1 MSGNEQEQIPEKLL
15 QPNQRLEIMLLDGS
29 TEVYQSRIEEVHKT
43 ELIVAMPMSKGYPV
57 LLYEGSKFTGNLL
70 FPGGKYVFTSFFLGK
85 ALNPLPV
92 WKISLP
98 QNIHKVQQR
107 SFVRVAARISV
118 HLTYSEKKGEPPREE
133 LIDHSLILDS
143 KDISGGGVSLIAK
156 HALKYGQIVQLSMQ
170 VPGEDGDELIESLGT
185 VVRSEKPTED
195 SPFFWVGI
203 RFESIQERDRQ
214 KIVRFVFK
222 KQLEHRQKGLR

>member
-15 QPNQRLEIMLLDGS
+15 QPNQRLEIMLMDGS

-57 LLYEGSKFTGNLL
+57 LLYEGSKFIGNLL

-85 ALNPLPV
+85 ALDPLPV

-118 HLTYSEKKGEPPREE
+118 RLTYTEKKGEPPRDE

-143 KDISGGGVSLIAK
+143 KDISGGVSLIAK

-170 VPGEDGDELIESLGT
+170 VPGDEGDELIETLGT
-185 VVRSEKPTED
+185 VVRCEKPADD
-195 SPFFWVGI
+195 SPFFWIGV

-214 KIVRFVFK
+214 KVVRFVFK

>member
-29 TEVYQSRIEEVHKT
+29 TEVYQSRLEEVHKT
-43 ELIVAMPMSKGYPV
+43 ELVVAMPMSKGYPV
-57 LLYEGSKFTGNLL
+57 LLYEGSKFIGNLL

-85 ALNPLPV
+85 ALDPLPV

-118 HLTYSEKKGEPPREE
+118 RLTYTEKKGEPPRDE

-143 KDISGGGVSLIAK
+143 KDISGGGIQIIAKMPLQIGDDVSISLDLPGSDGIAAMGEVVRIQQAETEKPIFLIGIKFTDILEKERSSLI
-156 HALKYGQIVQLSMQ
+156 KYI
-170 VPGEDGDELIESLGT
+170 
-185 VVRSEKPTED
+185 
-195 SPFFWVGI
+195 
-203 RFESIQERDRQ
+203 
-214 KIVRFVFK
+214 FK
-222 KQLEHRQKGLR
+222 LQLERRQKGL